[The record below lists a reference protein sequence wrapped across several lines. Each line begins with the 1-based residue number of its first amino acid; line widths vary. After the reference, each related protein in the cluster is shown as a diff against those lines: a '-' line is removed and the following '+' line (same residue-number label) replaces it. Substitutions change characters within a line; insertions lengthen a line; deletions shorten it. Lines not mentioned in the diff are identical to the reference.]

1 MKITDSVILSDASL
15 SESGYLEAFART
27 ARTGIQQYLG
37 AEVGRPDLGVVNVYR
52 DEAEV
57 FSRRSLQ
64 TFSKIPVTND
74 HPGQPVTAD
83 NWKAVAV
90 GTTGDDVLRDGE
102 YLKIGLKI
110 TDALAVKAVNDGKRE
125 LSVGYSCVLVWEDGI
140 APDGTPYQA
149 KQTEITADHVAI
161 VQRGRAGTKARIGD
175 AWGVAPITDHN
186 PQKEKHMTLKTVT
199 VDGIPVEVTD
209 QGAIVIATLQQ
220 RLSDASKKF
229 TDTEAAHNTVL
240 ATKDADLAKK
250 DAEIDGLKAKVLT
263 DAQIDARVKDRADLI
278 SVAKSIS
285 DADYTGKSSDEIRKA
300 AVVAKLGDAA
310 VAGKPEAYITA
321 RFDILAEDAA
331 KDPVRQQLIK
341 QDGKLN
347 TNDNGQT
354 AYEQRQTDAWKTPAQ
369 KGA

>member
-1 MKITDSVILSDASL
+1 MNITDSVILSDASL

-37 AEVGRPDLGVVNVYR
+37 AEVGRPDLAVVNVYR
-52 DEAEV
+52 DQAEV
-57 FSRRSLQ
+57 FSKRSLQ

-175 AWGVAPITDHN
+175 AWGAAPITDHN

-263 DAQIDARVKDRADLI
+263 DAQVDARVKDRADLI

-331 KDPVRQQLIK
+331 KDPVRQQLIN

>member
-110 TDALAVKAVNDGKRE
+110 TDASAVKAVNDGKRE

-220 RLSDASKKF
+220 RLSDAGKKF

-285 DADYTGKSSDEIRKA
+285 DADYTGKSADEIRKA
-300 AVVAKLGDAA
+300 AVVAKLGDSA